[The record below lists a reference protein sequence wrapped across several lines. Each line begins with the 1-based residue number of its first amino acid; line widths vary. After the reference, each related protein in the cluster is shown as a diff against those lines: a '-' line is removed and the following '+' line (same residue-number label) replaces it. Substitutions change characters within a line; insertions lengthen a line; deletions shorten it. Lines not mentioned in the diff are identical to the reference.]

1 MATAFWGLEQLFPRR
16 KRRLGP
22 PILFWQL
29 GQTRRLFASRYRDF
43 PLFARAS
50 TSGLLSSRLPVF
62 PVPSSQPPAPIP
74 LKKIQLEILGLSSS
88 QSQSGSFALILGEKG
103 GNRRLPIIIGMF
115 EAQSIAIQIEKI
127 SPNRPLTHDLFKS
140 FAEHVHVVILE
151 VVISDLKEGVFY
163 SRIVC
168 SDGATTFEIDSRP
181 SDAIAI
187 GLRFGVPIFTVESV
201 LSEAGIILS
210 DLDDA
215 EGESEDDEDD
225 EDDDVEGDAPRPT
238 RAQPE
243 PRDPSGQVSLDEL
256 TKMLAQ
262 ALEKE
267 DYEKAA
273 KIRDELNKRNG

>member
-1 MATAFWGLEQLFPRR
+1 MHVHPLNL
-16 KRRLGP
+16 
-22 PILFWQL
+22 
-29 GQTRRLFASRYRDF
+29 AS
-43 PLFARAS
+43 AGAAV
-50 TSGLLSSRLPVF
+50 LSF
-62 PVPSSQPPAPIP
+62 YSSPGTQFPIP

-168 SDGATTFEIDSRP
+168 SDGATTFDIDARP

-210 DLDDA
+210 DLDETDSEA
-215 EGESEDDEDD
+215 EEEDD
-225 EDDDVEGDAPRPT
+225 EDDDSDSDLPKPS

-243 PRDPSGQVSLDEL
+243 PREPSGQVSLDEL